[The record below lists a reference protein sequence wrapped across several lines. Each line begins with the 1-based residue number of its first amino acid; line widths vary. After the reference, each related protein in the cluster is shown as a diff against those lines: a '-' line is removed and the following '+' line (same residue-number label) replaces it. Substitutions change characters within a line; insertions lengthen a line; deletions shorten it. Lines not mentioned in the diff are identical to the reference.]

1 MRNGLP
7 IVKEFEGC
15 KLQAYPDPATGG
27 APWTIAWGRTKGVKK
42 GDTCTQAQADAWLNE
57 EYDEFESAVIKAL
70 GGARTTDNQLG
81 AMVCFAYNCGVANL
95 KSSTLLRKHK
105 AGDYA
110 GAAKEFARWNKAAGE
125 VLEGLVRRRK
135 AEALLFEGKDWSEV

>member
-42 GDTCTQAQADAWLNE
+42 GYTCTQAQADAWLNE

-110 GAAKEFARWNKAAGE
+110 GAAKEFARWNKAAGK
-125 VLEGLVRRRK
+125 VMAGLTRRRA
-135 AEALLFEGKDWSEV
+135 AEAALYLR

>member
-110 GAAKEFARWNKAAGE
+110 GAAKEFARWNKAAGK
-125 VLEGLVRRRK
+125 VMAGLTRRRA
-135 AEALLFEGKDWSEV
+135 AEAALYLR

>member
-57 EYDEFESAVIKAL
+57 EYDEFRSAVIKAL
-70 GGARTTDNQLG
+70 GG
-81 AMVCFAYNCGVANL
+81 
-95 KSSTLLRKHK
+95 SSH
-105 AGDYA
+105 Y
-110 GAAKEFARWNKAAGE
+110 
-125 VLEGLVRRRK
+125 
-135 AEALLFEGKDWSEV
+135 

>member
-110 GAAKEFARWNKAAGE
+110 GAAKEFARWNKAGGR
-125 VLEGLVRRRK
+125 VLPGLTRRRA
-135 AEALLFEGKDWSEV
+135 AEAKLYARDL